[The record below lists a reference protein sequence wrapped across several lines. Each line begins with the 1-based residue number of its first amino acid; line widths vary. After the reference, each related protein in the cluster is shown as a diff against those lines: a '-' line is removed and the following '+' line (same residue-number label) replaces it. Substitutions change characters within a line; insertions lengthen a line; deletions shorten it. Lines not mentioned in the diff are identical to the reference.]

1 MKRAQRTRA
10 PAVLVAAI
18 LLLYAADL
26 VPVSAGSMWGGEP
39 APDDSGGG
47 RSILLSVKIHGAKK
61 RDRKVA
67 FYKSVARQRKARG
80 AGAATRQRAGE
91 PEGDRGTI
99 GGPSSP
105 SGR

>member
-26 VPVSAGSMWGGEP
+26 VPVSAGSMRGGEP
-39 APDDSGGG
+39 APDDSGG
-47 RSILLSVKIHGAKK
+47 RPILLSVKIHGAKK

-67 FYKSVARQRKARG
+67 FYKSVARQRKARA
-80 AGAATRQRAGE
+80 AGAATRQGAGE
-91 PEGDRGTI
+91 PEGNRGTI

>member
-26 VPVSAGSMWGGEP
+26 VPVSAGSMRGGEP
-39 APDDSGGG
+39 APDDSGG

-67 FYKSVARQRKARG
+67 FYKSVARQRKARR
-80 AGAATRQRAGE
+80 AGGATRQGAGE
-91 PEGDRGTI
+91 TEGNRGTI